1 MNKLIILIMALFGI
15 TSCANGQKSKVDIK
29 GKKVLVAYYSWGGNT
44 KAVGDYIAQRV
55 RADVCRIEP
64 VKAYPADYDACV
76 KEVGRQGKDYEPE
89 LKPTLTQINVADY
102 DVIFVGTPCWWGTI
116 ANPLRTFLRSNSFK
130 GKTVIPFM
138 TNGTS
143 GKRLQDVK
151 KLCTGAIV
159 LDGLSIY
166 NCYQVET
173 KVNTPDN
180 MGDWKTAV
188 DEWLKNVVK

>member
-1 MNKLIILIMALFGI
+1 MNRLIILIMALLGI
-15 TSCANGQKSKVDIK
+15 ASCANGQNGKMDMK
-29 GKKVLVAYYSWGGNT
+29 GKKILVAYYSWGGNT
-44 KAVGDYIAQRV
+44 KAVGDYIARKLE
-55 RADVCRIEP
+55 ADVLQIEP

-89 LKPTLTQINVADY
+89 LKPVQTNVGDY
-102 DVIFVGTPCWWGTI
+102 DIIFVGTPCWWGTI
-116 ANPLRTFLRSNSFK
+116 ANPLRTFLRRNSFE

-143 GKRLQDVK
+143 GKRLQEVK
-151 KLCTGAIV
+151 KLCTGATV

-166 NCYQVET
+166 NRYQVET

-180 MGDWKTAV
+180 MGDWKAEV
-188 DEWLKNVVK
+188 DKWLGTILE

>member
-1 MNKLIILIMALFGI
+1 MNKLIVLIMTLFGI
-15 TSCANGQKSKVDIK
+15 SSCVLAQDGKVDIK

-44 KAVGDYIAQRV
+44 KAVGDYIAQKTG
-55 RADVCRIEP
+55 ADVCQIEP
-64 VKAYPADYDACV
+64 IKAYPKDYEACV
-76 KEVGRQGKDYEPE
+76 NEVNRHGSTYEPE
-89 LKPTLTQINVADY
+89 LKPIQANVAEY
-102 DVIFVGTPCWWGTI
+102 DVIFVGAPCWWGTI

-130 GKTVIPFM
+130 GKMVIPFV

-151 KLCTGAIV
+151 KLCTGATV

-166 NCYQVET
+166 NRYQVET

-188 DEWLKNVVK
+188 DEWLKNVIK

>member
-1 MNKLIILIMALFGI
+1 MNRLFILIMALLGI
-15 TSCANGQKSKVDIK
+15 ASCANGQNGKTDMK
-29 GKKVLVAYYSWGGNT
+29 GKKILVAYYSWGGNT
-44 KAVGDYIAQRV
+44 KAVGDYIAQKTG
-55 RADVCRIEP
+55 ADVCRIEP
-64 VKAYPADYDACV
+64 VKAYPTDYEACV
-76 KEVGRQGKDYEPE
+76 NEVNRHGSTYKPE
-89 LKPTLTQINVADY
+89 LKPIQANVAEY
-102 DVIFVGTPCWWGTI
+102 DVIFVGAPCWWGTI
-116 ANPLRTFLRSNSFK
+116 ANPLRTFLHRNSFK

-151 KLCTGAIV
+151 KLCTGATV

-166 NCYQVET
+166 NRYQVET

-188 DEWLKNVVK
+188 DEWLKTVIK

>member
-1 MNKLIILIMALFGI
+1 MNKLIVLIMTLFGI
-15 TSCANGQKSKVDIK
+15 SSCVLAQDGKVDIK

-44 KAVGDYIAQRV
+44 KAVGDYIAQKTG
-55 RADVCRIEP
+55 ADVCRIEP
-64 VKAYPADYDACV
+64 VKAYSTDYESCV
-76 KEVGRQGKDYEPE
+76 NEVNRHGSTYEPE
-89 LKPTLTQINVADY
+89 LKPVQANVAEY

-116 ANPLRTFLRSNSFK
+116 ANPLRTFLHRNSFK

-151 KLCTGAIV
+151 KLCTGATV

-166 NCYQVET
+166 NRYQVET
-173 KVNTPDN
+173 NVNTPDN
-180 MGDWKTAV
+180 MGAGKQRWT
-188 DEWLKNVVK
+188 NG

>member
-1 MNKLIILIMALFGI
+1 MVLLGVV
-15 TSCANGQKSKVDIK
+15 SCANGQNGKTDMK
-29 GKKVLVAYYSWGGNT
+29 GKKILVAYYSWGGNT
-44 KAVGDYIAQRV
+44 KAVGDYIAQKTG
-55 RADVCRIEP
+55 ADVCRIEP
-64 VKAYPADYDACV
+64 VKAYPTDYEACV
-76 KEVGRQGKDYEPE
+76 NEVNRHGSTYDPE
-89 LKPTLTQINVADY
+89 LKPIQANVAEY
-102 DVIFVGTPCWWGTI
+102 DVIFVGAPCWWGTI
-116 ANPLRTFLRSNSFK
+116 ANPLRTFLHRNSFK

-151 KLCTGAIV
+151 KLCTGATV

-166 NCYQVET
+166 NRYQVET

-188 DEWLKNVVK
+188 DEWLKNVIK